1 MQGRTL
7 KIYVRGNSARALR
20 SIEVVNWSGKAYMGN
35 KSHMKQLR
43 EIAEVAETGIYLLLN
58 NNDETGLTEIYIGET
73 DTASQRIGQQT
84 KKDWWETFVV
94 FIGRDLT
101 KAHVRYLE
109 NKLYNLAKRSV
120 STLKVM
126 NEGIPPGSKL
136 PESDQCAMEEF
147 ASNII
152 FVVETMGLGLFPDEK
167 ECVTD
172 SSDTAVSKGLGA
184 TEGMQFSMT
193 LPKDF
198 TPGGEQ
204 LKATM
209 YVRNGSYIL
218 KAGSPIRKNHN
229 PSMEGHAYFGMR
241 QQIVTSDAVT
251 NTNNSEVIITNRDL
265 EFKSPSAAGAI
276 VRGRATNGRTNWLR
290 IGDNRPFEEC
300 ESEE

>member
-43 EIAEVAETGIYLLLN
+43 EIAEVSETGIYLLLN

-109 NKLYNLAKRSV
+109 NKLYSLAKRSV

-152 FVVETMGLGLFPDEK
+152 FVLETMGLGLFPDEQHDYSL
-167 ECVTD
+167 VSPSTN
-172 SSDTAVSKGLGA
+172 SKGLGS

-218 KAGSPIRKNHN
+218 KAGSPIRKHHN
-229 PSMEGHAYFGMR
+229 PSMENKAYFGMR
-241 QQIVTSDAVT
+241 NQIINSDAVT
-251 NTNNSEVIITNRDL
+251 PTNNPEVIITNRDL

-290 IGDNRPFEEC
+290 ITDNRPYEDCETEE
-300 ESEE
+300 